1 MNIKKF
7 LKECHNREVFKL
19 LSIYVVSS
27 WIILQVLSVIAEPL
41 RLPENSIPVLILVLI
56 IGFPVYIIY
65 IWNSRMSKIW
75 KSEEDDSTL
84 ELLNKR
90 KFRQMFFTSIGI
102 ILFVAGLSVMVIF
115 NNTFSDKLKLPEF
128 TSNDKISVLTFTNFT
143 LDSKLDIIG
152 EMAANWIM
160 DGITENNAG
169 QIISQQIVK
178 EYSNVIKT
186 QNKNFTSNDILNNF
200 FSPGKKITGT
210 YFLNEN
216 QLIFQSSII
225 DGKTGAALI
234 SVGSVFCDSK
244 SPLNC
249 IEELRQKIIGYLVSE
264 RDKKAAFENTPPKY
278 EAYKLVLEAKKSKSD
293 GNLSKYIELL
303 DKAIV
308 IDSDYFEPKS
318 LKVGY
323 YYNHGPYATAD
334 SLIDVIKKQTGIS
347 KRQEH
352 RLNMYEAALDG
363 DNRKTYRY
371 DKYGYQLEPYDLL
384 VNTSHMVIA
393 LQFVNKPEDVEAIY
407 NEVIDIDNFNI
418 ENCIQ
423 CLDRIN
429 LMAMAYNALHHY
441 KKTIKLT
448 EPYIDIVNDKFFL
461 IPIFRAYINSNKKE
475 DADLL
480 LQKLKLRL
488 LPEDWLYIN
497 LFIAR
502 QYLLLGNKE
511 AATTY
516 LNTLI
521 QSEHIE
527 DSPFLKAEAY
537 SELNNFESAEPIYQ
551 KLIKDSPN
559 NTKLIVGLSRCYF
572 KNGEPQL
579 GASLITS
586 LEKLRGPYQY
596 GNIDYRIAQ
605 IYAAL
610 DNEDKV
616 FEHLLL
622 SIADGNFYVNEK
634 FENSSSF
641 IPYLK
646 SEKWDEIMTY
656 WH

>member
-1 MNIKKF
+1 MNIKNF
-7 LKECHNREVFKL
+7 LKECHKRDVFKL

-27 WIILQVLSVIAEPL
+27 WIILQVLSVVAEPL
-41 RLPENSIPVLILVLI
+41 RLSENSIPILILLLI
-56 IGFPVYIIY
+56 IGFPVCIIY
-65 IWNSRMSKIW
+65 IWNSRMSKLW
-75 KSEEDDSTL
+75 KSEEDDSKL
-84 ELLNKR
+84 ELFNKR
-90 KFRQMFFTSIGI
+90 KFRQMYFTSIGI
-102 ILFVAGLSVMVIF
+102 ILFLAGLAFMVIF

-128 TSNDKISVLTFTNFT
+128 STNDKISVLTFTNFT
-143 LDSKLDIIG
+143 LDTKLDIIG

-178 EYSNVIKT
+178 DYSEALKT

-210 YFLNEN
+210 YFLNGD

-225 DGKTGAALI
+225 DGKSGEALG
-234 SVGSVFCDSK
+234 SVGRVFCDSEN
-244 SPLNC
+244 PLIC
-249 IEELRQKIIGYLVSE
+249 IQELGQKIIGYLVSE
-264 RDKKAAFENTPPKY
+264 RDKKATFENNPPKY

-293 GNLSKYIELL
+293 GNLKKYIELL
-303 DKAIV
+303 DKAIA
-308 IDSDYFEPKS
+308 IDSEYFEPKS

-323 YYNHGPYATAD
+323 YYNNGPYAKAD

-384 VNTSHMVIA
+384 TNTSHMVIA
-393 LQFVNKPEDVEAIY
+393 LQFANKPEDVEAIFD
-407 NEVIDIDNFNI
+407 EVIDIDNFNI

-429 LMAMAYNALHHY
+429 LMAMAYNALDQY

-448 EPYIDIVNDKFFL
+448 ESYTDIVDDKFFL
-461 IPIFRAYINSNKKE
+461 MPLFRAYINSNK
-475 DADLL
+475 DDQVDLL

-488 LPEDWLYIN
+488 LPEDWLYLN

-502 QYLLLGNKE
+502 EYLLLGNKE
-511 AATTY
+511 VATSY
-516 LNTLI
+516 LYSLI
-521 QSEHIE
+521 QSEDIE
-527 DSPFLKAEAY
+527 ASEFLKAEAY
-537 SELNNFESAEPIYQ
+537 SELNDYESATPIYQ
-551 KLIKDSPN
+551 KLFKDSPS

-572 KNGEPQL
+572 KNGEPEKGTL
-579 GASLITS
+579 LIDA
-586 LEKLRGPYQY
+586 LEKQRGPYQY

-610 DNEDKV
+610 NNEEKV

-622 SIADGNFYVNEK
+622 SIAAGNFYVNEK
-634 FENSSSF
+634 FKNSSSF
-641 IPYLK
+641 IPYLQ
-646 SEKWDEIMTY
+646 SEKWNEIMTY